1 MSDVNGAAPAA
12 ADSPSM
18 PADVSGAPIND
29 TPASLTNPL
38 GSQIPPDAQAKPDAK
53 PEPKSIDDS
62 IDRAMAKSA
71 AKAKEAPAKVE
82 AKEPAKADQPRENG
96 KFAPKEADKA
106 PAVDSQQAKDSAK
119 PVEAAKPSHTA
130 SDAPAR
136 FTETAKAKWA
146 SADPEI
152 RGEVSR
158 MERELTEGYK
168 KHKEAAER
176 DATLH
181 EFHEM
186 AKQSGKDLRT
196 VVGDYVGMEQMLRS
210 DPAKGLETILSRVG
224 LTPRQY
230 AEHVLGQSPD
240 EQASK
245 ADATIHELKQEL
257 AALKEQVG
265 GVTQTF
271 QRQQETAIK
280 TDVEKFA
287 ADHPRFE
294 ELAEDIAFF
303 LKTRTKD
310 LSEAYT
316 LAERLNPATA
326 QQAST
331 TAASSA
337 PVIDLASAQPDKGSK
352 SINGAPS
359 STGATQSGKRRA
371 ALSIDDSLD
380 RAFGRAV

>member
-1 MSDVNGAAPAA
+1 MSLEAGAAPAA
-12 ADSPSM
+12 ADAPAM
-18 PADVSGAPIND
+18 PADVAGAPIGEGANF
-29 TPASLTNPL
+29 TNPL

-62 IDRAMAKSA
+62 IDRAIAKSN
-71 AKAKEAPAKVE
+71 AKAKDAPAKVE
-82 AKEPAKADQPRENG
+82 AKPSEKVEAKTEQPRENG
-96 KFAPKEADKA
+96 KFVPKA
-106 PAVDSQQAKDSAK
+106 PAVDSQAVKDSTKQAE
-119 PVEAAKPSHTA
+119 PAKPSFTA

-152 RGEVSR
+152 RGEVAR

-168 KHKEAAER
+168 KHREAAER
-176 DATLH
+176 DSTLNEYH
-181 EFHEM
+181 DM
-186 AKQSGKDLRT
+186 AKQAGKDLRS
-196 VVGDYVGMEQMLRS
+196 VVGEYVNMEQMLRS
-210 DPAKGLETILSRVG
+210 DPAKGLETIMQRVG
-224 LTPRQY
+224 ISPRQY
-230 AEHVLGQSPD
+230 AEHILGQSPD
-240 EQASK
+240 QAASQQ
-245 ADATIHELKQEL
+245 DATIRELRQEL
-257 AALKEQVG
+257 SALKEQVG

-287 ADHPRFE
+287 ADHPRFD

-316 LAERLNPATA
+316 LAERLNPATG
-326 QQAST
+326 QQATT

-359 STGATQSGKRRA
+359 SGASQPGKKRV
-371 ALSIDDSLD
+371 ALSLDESLD